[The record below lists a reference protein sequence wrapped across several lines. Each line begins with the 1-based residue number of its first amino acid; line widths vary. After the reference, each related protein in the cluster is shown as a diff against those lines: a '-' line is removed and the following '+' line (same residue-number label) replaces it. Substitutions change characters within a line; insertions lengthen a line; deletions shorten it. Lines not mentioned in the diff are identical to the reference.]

1 VNGFIGAFELIDR
14 AGHVLHRVRVER
26 LPFRIGRAL
35 DNELVLEDPY
45 ACARHAELRAGPEGG
60 VELVD
65 LGSRNGSFLGQERQ
79 RRERFDLSAGGT
91 IRLGHTILRYRPADE
106 RLPETEADPLAT
118 SRLHGLDRPWPALA
132 AVALAATVMA
142 VQSLIG
148 SVQLIKPGTLAG
160 MVMPALLVLALW
172 ALAWAL
178 VNRLVSHRFH
188 YAGHLTVASLGLVM
202 ANAIDTFI
210 GYAGFAFALDEL
222 MADLRQW
229 LLAAVIALVV
239 YAHLRLISRGRS
251 QALVLPAAVVGV
263 GWVTLSLLP
272 SLGDERFQSE
282 PSLASSLKPPVAAVA
297 GGKNPEAFYE
307 AALDAF
313 AAADEEAASEE

>member
-1 VNGFIGAFELIDR
+1 MNYIGAFELIDR

-26 LPFRIGRAL
+26 LPFKLGRAL
-35 DNELVLEDPY
+35 DNDLVLDDIH
-45 ACARHAELRAGPEGG
+45 ACPHHAELRAGAEGG

-65 LGSRNGSFLGQERQ
+65 LGSLNGSFLGHEL
-79 RRERFDLSAGGT
+79 RRRDRIELGAGGT
-91 IRLGHTILRYRPADE
+91 LRLGHTALRYRPADE
-106 RLPETEADPLAT
+106 RLPATEPDPLAT
-118 SRLHGLDRPWPALA
+118 SRLHGLDRPAPALLTISLA
-132 AVALAATVMA
+132 GAVLA
-142 VQSLIG
+142 VQSMIG
-148 SVQLIKPGTLAG
+148 SVQALKAGTLAG

-188 YAGHLTVASLGLVM
+188 YAGHLAVASLGLLL
-202 ANAIDTFI
+202 ANAIDTVI

-229 LLAAVIALVV
+229 LFAGVIALVV
-239 YAHLRLISRGRS
+239 YAHLRLISRGRAG
-251 QALVLPAAVVGV
+251 ALVAPAAVVGL

-282 PSLASSLKPPVAAVA
+282 PSLASPLKPPAAALVD
-297 GGKNPEAFYE
+297 GQSPEAYYE
-307 AALDAF
+307 SVLDAF